1 MRTGRMLLACI
12 AACVMLCTAAGAQE
26 KAEWKIGVCQL
37 QQHAALED
45 ATRGFMDAV
54 DEILGERC
62 IVSVQHASGDQAS
75 CISIV
80 NAFLAEDVD
89 LIIANST
96 QALQSASAA
105 TGDTPILGVAVTDY
119 AAALD
124 KDTWEGKTGVNV
136 SGTSDLAPLD
146 SQAELLKAMFPEAKK
161 VGLLY
166 CSAEPNSKYQVDTI
180 QALLETAGL
189 TCEMFAFADSNDM
202 QAVVNAACEYSDV
215 IYVPTDNAVASSKD
229 IIDSICRPA
238 GIPIIAGEEGIC
250 SGCGVAT
257 LSISY
262 YDLGVK
268 TGKMAAQ
275 ILSGEADI
283 SEMEIS
289 YADNF
294 TKKYNAANCE
304 ALGLSVPDGYEA
316 IAAE

>member
-1 MRTGRMLLACI
+1 VRTGRMLLACI
-12 AACVMLCTAAGAQE
+12 AACVMLFTAAGAQE

-124 KDTWEGKTGVNV
+124 MDTWEGKTGVNV

-166 CSAEPNSKYQVDTI
+166 CASEVNSAYQI
-180 QALLETAGL
+180 RIIRGYLEAMGY
-189 TCEMFAFADSNDM
+189 TCSEFAFADTNDAFSVA
-202 QAVVNAACEYSDV
+202 QNACQNSDV
-215 IYVPTDNAVASSKD
+215 LFVPTDNTIASCTELLRNVIEMERVPVIGGD
-229 IIDSICRPA
+229 
-238 GIPIIAGEEGIC
+238 EGIC
-250 SGCGVAT
+250 AGCGVAT
-257 LSISY
+257 ICVDY
-262 YDLGVK
+262 YDLGYL
-268 TGKMAAQ
+268 TGKMTWD
-275 ILSGEADI
+275 ILENGADI
-283 SEMEIS
+283 AQMPIA
-289 YADNF
+289 YASAF
-294 TKKYNAANCE
+294 TKVVNTEMCE
-304 ALGLSVPDGYEA
+304 YLGISIPEGYTPLEK
-316 IAAE
+316 

>member
-1 MRTGRMLLACI
+1 MLLACI
-12 AACVMLCTAAGAQE
+12 AACVMLLTAAGAQE

-124 KDTWEGKTGVNV
+124 MDTWEGKTGVNV

-166 CSAEPNSKYQVDTI
+166 CASEVNSAYQI
-180 QALLETAGL
+180 RIIRGYLEAMGYS
-189 TCEMFAFADSNDM
+189 CSEFAFADTNDAFSVA
-202 QAVVNAACEYSDV
+202 QNACQNSDV
-215 IYVPTDNAVASSKD
+215 LFVPTDNTIASCTELLRNVIEMERVPVIGGD
-229 IIDSICRPA
+229 
-238 GIPIIAGEEGIC
+238 EGIC
-250 SGCGVAT
+250 AGCGVAT
-257 LSISY
+257 ICVDY
-262 YDLGVK
+262 YDLGYL
-268 TGKMAAQ
+268 TGKMTWD
-275 ILSGEADI
+275 ILENGADI
-283 SEMEIS
+283 AQMPIA
-289 YADNF
+289 YASAF
-294 TKKYNAANCE
+294 TKVVNTEMCE
-304 ALGLSVPDGYEA
+304 YLGISIPEGYTPLEK
-316 IAAE
+316 